1 MSAAGLCVQSKKKD
15 EADSSD
21 VTVCNA
27 LQALDRQADVN
38 ETNDQ
43 GFTVLMVACSL
54 GLVDVVE
61 LLLRAG
67 MAECARGRVR

>member
-1 MSAAGLCVQSKKKD
+1 MQRMLCVQSKKKE
-15 EADSSD
+15 EADSD
-21 VTVCNA
+21 VTVCDA

-38 ETNDQ
+38 EANEQ

-54 GLVDVVE
+54 GLADVVE

-67 MAECARGRVR
+67 MAQCARGRER